1 MEASKMI
8 LKTTEQLRNEISA
21 VKKILKIS
29 GENTKI
35 AKTIAKAGGAVRIAS
50 LSMMPDAILCPGS
63 KAAGC
68 FDACLKSSGRG
79 AMSNVAAGR
88 QARTDYWHADQ
99 AGFLDQLRRELRAF
113 VKTCKRQ
120 GVKPVARLNTISDI
134 AFEKHG
140 IPQAFPEILFY
151 DYTKRAARLGKVPAN
166 YLLMFSY
173 SGRDQYAAQVERA
186 EQSNAPMAVVFNG
199 PMPEFFAGRPVI
211 DGDESDLVN
220 AMAGRVIVGLKAKG
234 KAGNDRSGFVVHTSS
249 DLIAMEV

>member
-1 MEASKMI
+1 MI